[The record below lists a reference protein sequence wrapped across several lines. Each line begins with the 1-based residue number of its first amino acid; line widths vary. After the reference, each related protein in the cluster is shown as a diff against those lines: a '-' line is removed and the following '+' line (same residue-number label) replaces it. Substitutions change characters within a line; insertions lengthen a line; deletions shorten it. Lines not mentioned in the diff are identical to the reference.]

1 MALIEYKRSSDVL
14 HLVQDMN
21 MEATDLLY
29 IPLVE
34 SFEDLSVGISDPD
47 KPGAIAAYMDGDECK
62 LAIYNGDG
70 TWSPVG
76 GSPPPTYTFDPSTPN
91 TNALSYL
98 NSTYPNARPGDQVYK
113 TAGGMRRTWTCYAPG
128 EWSRIDEVIE
138 T

>member
-1 MALIEYKRSSDVL
+1 MALIEYKRATDVL
-14 HLVQDMN
+14 HLAQDIN
-21 MEATDLLY
+21 MEVTDLLY

-47 KPGAIAAYMDGDECK
+47 KPGAIAAYMDGDSVK
-62 LAIYNGDG
+62 LAVYNGDG

-76 GSPPPTYTFDPSTPN
+76 SSSGPTYTPDPSTPN
-91 TNALSYL
+91 TSALSYL
-98 NSTYPNARPGDQVYK
+98 NTTYPNAKPGDQVYK
-113 TAGGMRRTWTCYAPG
+113 TAGGMRRTWTCYSSG